1 MTKTAKISI
10 TLTWVFQILT
20 ALIHSAS
27 FFVDQ
32 VPTNETER
40 QLVELMQTYKADLG
54 AGYHRTMEEL
64 YTSVSACLT
73 LFCLFGGLMTWY
85 LSRNLND
92 VKVLKGTMA
101 INAFTFGIAF
111 IVMLYFAFLPPIVC
125 IGLIFF
131 SALSATLTLK

>member
-20 ALIHSAS
+20 ALIHSLS

-32 VPTNETER
+32 VPTNESEK
-40 QLVELMQTYKADLG
+40 QLLFLMQTYKADLG
-54 AGYHRTMEEL
+54 AGYHRTMEEMF
-64 YTSVSACLT
+64 TAVSACLT
-73 LFCLFGGLMTWY
+73 LFCLLGGLMTWY
-85 LSRNLND
+85 LSKNIDNIR
-92 VKVLKGTMA
+92 VLKGAMA
-101 INAFTFGIAF
+101 INAITFGIAF
-111 IVMLYFAFLPPIVC
+111 VVMLFFAFLPPIMC